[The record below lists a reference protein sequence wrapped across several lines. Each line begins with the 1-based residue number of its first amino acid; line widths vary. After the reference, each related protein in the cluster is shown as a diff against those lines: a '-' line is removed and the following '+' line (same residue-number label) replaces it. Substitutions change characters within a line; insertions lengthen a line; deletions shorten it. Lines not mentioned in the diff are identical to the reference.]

1 VRLEFRVIRRGP
13 MHAKESRWNGI
24 ARAGAQWAAL
34 LVPRLSLATCLGLAF
49 LVLLAVMSVGTLL
62 VQQSTSETAR
72 IAGDVASRYEPAL
85 RISRNLAE
93 AVSAFERNVAGLSRA
108 SSLDD
113 LAPIQNA
120 GARMLQ
126 SVEQYGQLVPDAG
139 GPDLAAL
146 RGRLEDF
153 KNQGQA
159 IGELYRQRGLII
171 RRSVTALESLA
182 GRASRAAG
190 GVGSGDQVVAR
201 RSLIELSQSAAA
213 LHASMTAFFAAPSPP
228 SAQASSRAGLA
239 FDSLLRLRSAEF
251 AQSPGRAWLDLE
263 HEDLGGALRGQAQFL
278 EIERRLQAARTQF
291 DASAQDLGELV
302 EIGLQRPAW
311 RALTDEAGRARTTAG
326 RTEKQLMKVAVSIFG
341 ALLTIAAIIAFGIM
355 GPARR
360 LLEGTRKLEGGA
372 LEVRVPR
379 GGVRELDALA
389 VAFNDMAEAL
399 HRTQRA
405 LRDEQAILEQRVAE
419 RTKQLRH
426 LANHDALTGLPNRRA
441 LEAHLATVTSR
452 AATGAGRYALLY
464 MDIDNFKS
472 INDTLGHQFGDR
484 ILREIS
490 GRLLELA
497 KERTFL
503 ARLGGDEFTLVVN
516 EISSTEAIDVCV
528 SRIMRSF
535 QRPLR
540 IDDRDIL
547 VTLSIG
553 VAMCPEHGQSV
564 DAMLRAADSALF
576 HAKGRGRNRFSVYR
590 AELLAAASR
599 RFHTEQGLRRALDTG
614 SLMLHYQPEIA
625 LVEMKVSVV
634 EALIR
639 WRQPDGRIA
648 IASEFMSVAEQ
659 SGLILEISDWVMRQ
673 AIADARELR
682 RGVWPQARVA
692 INVSAQQFLTGRFVE
707 SIARALDDA
716 EMPADC
722 LEIELTETALQTGR
736 LAVDALRELRRLG
749 VSVALD
755 DFGAGYSS
763 LRSIDELPL
772 TRVKLDGSL
781 MKDVDSNASAGAIA
795 HSIIRLCRSLGLT
808 VTAEGIERPE
818 QLHFLADC
826 GEIHAQGY
834 LIAKPAS
841 LDGLAPFIGD
851 TAARLAAVWPKPERR
866 DTTGQSSDSALVP
879 FRRPRAS

>member
-1 VRLEFRVIRRGP
+1 
-13 MHAKESRWNGI
+13 MQAQESQRSGKT
-24 ARAGAQWAAL
+24 RAGAPWTAL

-62 VQQSTSETAR
+62 VKQSTSETAR

-85 RISRNLAE
+85 RMSRNLAE
-93 AVSAFERNVAGLSRA
+93 AVAAYERSVVGVSRA
-108 SSLDD
+108 SSPDD
-113 LAPIQNA
+113 LAPMQSS
-120 GARMLQ
+120 GDRMLQ
-126 SVEQYGQLVPDAG
+126 SLAQYAQLVPDVG
-139 GPDLAAL
+139 GPDFAAL
-146 RGRLEDF
+146 RTRLQEL
-153 KNQGQA
+153 KSQGQT
-159 IGELYRQRGLII
+159 IGDLYRQRGLVIS
-171 RRSVTALESLA
+171 RSVSALDSLA
-182 GRASRAAG
+182 SRASRAAG
-190 GVGSGDQVVAR
+190 GVASGDQIFTR

-213 LHASMTAFFAAPSPP
+213 MHASMTAFFAAPSPA
-228 SAQASSRAGLA
+228 SAQAGARAGATFNTVLHVRA
-239 FDSLLRLRSAEF
+239 AEL
-251 AQSPGRAWLDLE
+251 AQSLGQAWLDLE
-263 HEDLGGALRGQAQFL
+263 REDLSAALHGQAQFL
-278 EIERRLQAARTQF
+278 EIERRLQQARSQF
-291 DASAQDLGELV
+291 DTSSQGLGELI

-311 RALTDEAGRARTTAG
+311 RALTDEAGRAQATA
-326 RTEKQLMKVAVSIFG
+326 RQTELQLVRVAASIFC
-341 ALLTIAAIIAFGIM
+341 ALLALAAIIAFGIM

-360 LLEGTRKLEGGA
+360 LLEGTRKLEAGA
-372 LEVRVPR
+372 LDVRVPR

-389 VAFNDMAEAL
+389 AAFNDMAEAL

-405 LRDEQAILEQRVAE
+405 LRDEQAVLEQRVTE

-464 MDIDNFKS
+464 MDIDNFKT
-472 INDTLGHQFGDR
+472 INDSLGHQFGDR
-484 ILREIS
+484 ILREI
-490 GRLLELA
+490 GARLLEFSRD
-497 KERTFL
+497 RTFL
-503 ARLGGDEFTLVVN
+503 ARLGGDEFTLVVD

-528 SRIMRSF
+528 GRIMRSF

-540 IDDRDIL
+540 LDDRDIL
-547 VTLSIG
+547 VTLSVG
-553 VAMCPEHGQSV
+553 VAMCPEHGQTV

-576 HAKGRGRNRFSVYR
+576 HAKGRGRNRFCVYR

-599 RFHTEQGLRRALDTG
+599 RFNTEQGLRRALETE
-614 SLMLHYQPEIA
+614 SLLLQYQPEVS
-625 LVEMKVSVV
+625 LPDMKVSVV
-634 EALIR
+634 EALTR

-648 IASEFMSVAEQ
+648 TAAAFMPVAEQ
-659 SGLILEISDWVMRQ
+659 SGLILEISDWVMRR
-673 AIADARELR
+673 AIADAKELR
-682 RGVWPQARVA
+682 RTCWPNARVA
-692 INVSAQQFLTGRFVE
+692 INASSQQFLTGRFVE
-707 SIARALDDA
+707 SVARALEEAD
-716 EMPADC
+716 MPADC

-781 MKDVDSNASAGAIA
+781 MKDVDKNASAGAIA

-841 LDGLAPFIGD
+841 LEALGSFIGD
-851 TAARLAAVWPKPERR
+851 AAARLAAVWPKPAQR
-866 DTTGQSSDSALVP
+866 DSAGQSGDGALVP